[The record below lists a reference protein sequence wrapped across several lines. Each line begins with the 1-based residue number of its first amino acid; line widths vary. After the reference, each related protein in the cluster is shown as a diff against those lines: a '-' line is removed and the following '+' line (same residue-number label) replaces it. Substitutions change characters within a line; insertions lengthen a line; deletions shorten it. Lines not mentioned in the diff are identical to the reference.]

1 MIRITCPCCGQK
13 YELENEEI
21 EENLRFFC
29 WNCHKKLIYV
39 RGKIIPFAL
48 EQPTQDGS
56 RKVRCPFCSGKNP
69 MDKEDNGVFL
79 CRSCDRLFYVLPS
92 NGVPPPLPSELA
104 QEETVPSAGRKL
116 QGLEQPSNPVSPSSP
131 AESFTPD
138 PAAVSPTPPAGDF
151 IPDPPLPI
159 TRQTPDTQAPATSS
173 PPQNNRP
180 VNKLLDFS
188 TDNREMFFSGGGKTK
203 IKVGL
208 PRPRS
213 GISGFF
219 IGISEALCGKR

>member
-1 MIRITCPCCGQK
+1 MIRITCPCCSQR
-13 YELENEEI
+13 YELEDEEI

-29 WNCHKKLIYV
+29 WNCNKKLIYV

-48 EQPTQDGS
+48 EQPAQGGS
-56 RKVRCPFCSGKNP
+56 RKIRCPFCSGKNP
-69 MDKEDNGVFL
+69 MDEEDNGVFI
-79 CRSCDRLFYVLPS
+79 CRSCGHSFYVLPS

-104 QEETVPSAGRKL
+104 QTPIAEPA
-116 QGLEQPSNPVSPSSP
+116 EQHPCQPEKPPVVSPSTP
-131 AESFTPD
+131 TESIPRMQAD
-138 PAAVSPTPPAGDF
+138 VPPPVPAGNLNT
-151 IPDPPLPI
+151 IPPIPLAGKAQGIPVP
-159 TRQTPDTQAPATSS
+159 QTSA
-173 PPQNNRP
+173 PPQSGKP

-188 TDNREMFFSGGGKTK
+188 KENREMFFAGGSNTK

>member
-1 MIRITCPCCGQK
+1 MIRITCPCCSQK
-13 YELENEEI
+13 YELEDEEI

-29 WNCHKKLIYV
+29 WNCNKKLIYV
-39 RGKIIPFAL
+39 RGKVIPFAL
-48 EQPTQDGS
+48 EQPAQDGS
-56 RKVRCPFCSGKNP
+56 RKIRCPFCAGKNP
-69 MDKEDNGVFL
+69 MDEDDTGVFL
-79 CRSCDRLFYVLPS
+79 CRNCGQSFYVLPS

-116 QGLEQPSNPVSPSSP
+116 QGSEQPSNPVSPSAP
-131 AESFTPD
+131 TESFTPS
-138 PAAVSPTPPAGDF
+138 PATVRPSPRAGGS
-151 IPDPPLPI
+151 IPVPPLPI
-159 TRQTPDTQAPATSS
+159 TRKIPDIPAPETSA

-180 VNKLLDFS
+180 VSKLLDFS
-188 TDNREMFFSGGGKTK
+188 TDNQEMFFSGGGKTK